1 MQIRYMYQLSFTQS
15 EQRILISLS
24 NNFTLC
30 TLFFLAFFV
39 RNKKMDN
46 NISIQRENKLSKI
59 VLDICFRIHKLY
71 CPGLFESV
79 YEEIFCFEIVK
90 ENIAFERQKAI
101 PLIHQTIKLDAGFR
115 ADLILENKLLVE
127 FKSIEMLADIHYKQV
142 QTYLK
147 LAILKLGLLINF
159 NVVYLKDG
167 IKRIINTY

>member
-1 MQIRYMYQLSFTQS
+1 
-15 EQRILISLS
+15 
-24 NNFTLC
+24 
-30 TLFFLAFFV
+30 
-39 RNKKMDN
+39 MDN
-46 NISIQRENKLSKI
+46 NISIQRENELAKI

-71 CPGLFESV
+71 GPGLFESV

-127 FKSIEMLADIHYKQV
+127 
-142 QTYLK
+142 
-147 LAILKLGLLINF
+147 
-159 NVVYLKDG
+159 LKDG